1 MAMAGLPT
9 SSSRPP
15 LRGDRFIVSAGG
27 PIRMIRDGAVRE
39 WRQSSS
45 FVDVRGV
52 TMNLRSRLLQLSNE
66 FSVNYLLTAGPR
78 G

>member
-9 SSSRPP
+9 SSRVRLS
-15 LRGDRFIVSAGG
+15 GARFIVSAGG
-27 PIRMIRDGAVRE
+27 PVRMIRDGAVRE

-66 FSVNYLLTAGPR
+66 SSVNYVLTAGPR